1 MNRPHLEGCP
11 NIDCHNNKDCCPF
24 RKIVIPSVMG
34 GDSEGEDYAPENGAY
49 RNALVEYESNGHIYM
64 YSSDG
69 IPTRLTGESGGGGGE
84 DDLFY
89 INVTNVDF
97 SEGTFTADKTYAEIL
112 EAYNAG
118 KLPIVIVKEED
129 SSYRYNGVYILR
141 SYGVNEESDG
151 FDFAYVNATGG
162 EGRVEAGSWVIH
174 IGNGY
179 NRANESYGSVEIDNA
194 LSQYSNHAVKNSAVY
209 EALSQKVSQ
218 ADLATVATSGSY
230 NDLSNKPSINGHE
243 LIGNK
248 TAEELG
254 ITSEPFY
261 VYCIDTQPGDPEPSE
276 GVYIYKD
283 ASYTVPMTA
292 GEILD
297 AYRNGDRVV
306 FATNSPFLP
315 SPDSYTSY
323 VYNEL
328 VRASVTYAN
337 GTSQPVTRVR
347 FYIMNNRAGAD
358 VPGLLSQACW
368 AATSL
373 SDTWLSITRVNAQ
386 ARLTAG
392 DGITIS
398 GNVISATGGG
408 GGGATMFYADLRNA
422 QSNLGIYTDSSQSDI
437 VDSFAMIDALS
448 RGPVMIKD
456 MNDNN
461 IFVTVVSGNGSSG
474 LVSIVIDMYDDQ
486 GEPATRRFEFVDP
499 DWVENPF

>member
-1 MNRPHLEGCP
+1 MGCNCGKP
-11 NIDCHNNKDCCPF
+11 KCDGHCNASPAVLQINNPSECVLFHK
-24 RKIVIPSVMG
+24 VEIPASMG
-34 GDSEGEDYAPENGAY
+34 NEITIPPEPGLYKNVLLYYEATGNAY
-49 RNALVEYESNGHIYM
+49 F

-69 IPTRLTGESGGGGGE
+69 IPTPISYTDYVRLM
-84 DDLFY
+84 
-89 INVTNVDF
+89 
-97 SEGTFTADKTYAEIL
+97 
-112 EAYNAG
+112 
-118 KLPIVIVKEED
+118 
-129 SSYRYNGVYILR
+129 
-141 SYGVNEESDG
+141 
-151 FDFAYVNATGG
+151 
-162 EGRVEAGSWVIH
+162 
-174 IGNGY
+174 
-179 NRANESYGSVEIDNA
+179 
-194 LSQYSNHAVKNSAVY
+194 
-209 EALSQKVSQ
+209 
-218 ADLATVATSGSY
+218 
-230 NDLSNKPSINGHE
+230 NKPSINGVQ
-243 LIGNK
+243 LVGNK

-254 ITSEPFY
+254 ITSEPLY
-261 VYCIDTQPGDPEPSE
+261 VYCVDTHPGDSEPSG

-283 ASYTVPMTA
+283 ASCTVPMTV

-306 FATNSPFLP
+306 FADASRTP

-323 VYNEL
+323 IYNEL

-358 VPGLLSQACW
+358 VPDLLSQACW

-408 GGGATMFYADLRNA
+408 GATMFYADLQNVHG
-422 QSNLGIYTDSSQSDI
+422 NLGIYTDSSQSDY
-437 VDSFAMIDALS
+437 VDPVVMIDALS

-461 IFVTVVSGNGSSG
+461 IFVTVVSANGSSG
-474 LVSIVIDMYDDQ
+474 PLNIVIDMYDDQ
-486 GEPATRRFEFVDP
+486 GNPARRRFEPEGP
-499 DWVENPF
+499 DWVETLLN

>member
-1 MNRPHLEGCP
+1 MRTVVRNSYTPKVGDYC
-11 NIDCHNNKDCCPF
+11 NM
-24 RKIVIPSVMG
+24 IVI
-34 GDSEGEDYAPENGAY
+34 DEYNGALY
-49 RNALVEYESNGHIYM
+49 IFDC
-64 YSSDG
+64 DG
-69 IPTRLTGESGGGGGE
+69 IYTKFSGDGTSDYEVLT
-84 DDLFY
+84 
-89 INVTNVDF
+89 
-97 SEGTFTADKTYAEIL
+97 
-112 EAYNAG
+112 
-118 KLPIVIVKEED
+118 
-129 SSYRYNGVYILR
+129 
-141 SYGVNEESDG
+141 
-151 FDFAYVNATGG
+151 
-162 EGRVEAGSWVIH
+162 
-174 IGNGY
+174 
-179 NRANESYGSVEIDNA
+179 
-194 LSQYSNHAVKNSAVY
+194 
-209 EALSQKVSQ
+209 
-218 ADLATVATSGSY
+218 
-230 NDLSNKPSINGHE
+230 NKPSINGHE

-254 ITSEPFY
+254 ITSPEPFY

-306 FATNSPFLP
+306 FATNSPFSP

-337 GTSQPVTRVR
+337 GTDHPVTMVR

-408 GGGATMFYADLRNA
+408 GATMFYADLQNVHG
-422 QSNLGIYTDSSQSDI
+422 NLSIYTDSSQSDI
-437 VDSFAMIDALS
+437 VDSAAMIAALS
-448 RGPVMIKD
+448 RGPVMIRD

-461 IFVTVVSGNGSSG
+461 IYVTVVSANGSSG
-474 LVSIVIDMYDDQ
+474 PVSIVIDMYDDQ
-486 GEPATRRFEFVDP
+486 GDPATRRFEFEGP
-499 DWVENPF
+499 DWVETLLN

>member
-69 IPTRLTGESGGGGGE
+69 IPTRLTGESG
-84 DDLFY
+84 
-89 INVTNVDF
+89 
-97 SEGTFTADKTYAEIL
+97 A
-112 EAYNAG
+112 
-118 KLPIVIVKEED
+118 
-129 SSYRYNGVYILR
+129 
-141 SYGVNEESDG
+141 SD
-151 FDFAYVNATGG
+151 
-162 EGRVEAGSWVIH
+162 
-174 IGNGY
+174 
-179 NRANESYGSVEIDNA
+179 
-194 LSQYSNHAVKNSAVY
+194 Y
-209 EALSQKVSQ
+209 EVL
-218 ADLATVATSGSY
+218 T
-230 NDLSNKPSINGHE
+230 NKPSINGHE

-254 ITSEPFY
+254 ITSGPLY
-261 VYCIDTQPGDPEPSE
+261 VYCVDTYPGDPQPVE

-283 ASYTVPMTA
+283 ASCTVPMTV

-297 AYRNGDRVV
+297 AYRNGNGVV
-306 FATNSPFLP
+306 FADASTTP

-323 VYNEL
+323 IYNEL

-358 VPGLLSQACW
+358 VPSLLSQACW

-408 GGGATMFYADLRNA
+408 GSGATMFYANLRNVH
-422 QSNLGIYTDSSQSDI
+422 SNLEIYADSSQSDV
-437 VDSFAMIDALS
+437 VDDAAMIAAFS

-456 MNDNN
+456 MNDRN
-461 IFVTVVSGNGSSG
+461 IYVTVVSANGSSG
-474 LVSIVIDMYDDQ
+474 PASIVIDMYDTH
-486 GEPATRRFEFVDP
+486 GNPATRRFEYSGP
-499 DWVENPF
+499 DWSENPF

>member
-1 MNRPHLEGCP
+1 
-11 NIDCHNNKDCCPF
+11 
-24 RKIVIPSVMG
+24 MG

-69 IPTRLTGESGGGGGE
+69 IPTRMTGESG
-84 DDLFY
+84 
-89 INVTNVDF
+89 
-97 SEGTFTADKTYAEIL
+97 A
-112 EAYNAG
+112 
-118 KLPIVIVKEED
+118 
-129 SSYRYNGVYILR
+129 
-141 SYGVNEESDG
+141 
-151 FDFAYVNATGG
+151 
-162 EGRVEAGSWVIH
+162 
-174 IGNGY
+174 
-179 NRANESYGSVEIDNA
+179 
-194 LSQYSNHAVKNSAVY
+194 SNY
-209 EALSQKVSQ
+209 EVL
-218 ADLATVATSGSY
+218 T
-230 NDLSNKPSINGHE
+230 NKPSINGHE

-254 ITSEPFY
+254 ITSEPLY

-283 ASYTVPMTA
+283 ASYTVPMTV

-306 FATNSPFLP
+306 FATNSPFSP

-323 VYNEL
+323 IYNEL
-328 VRASVTYAN
+328 VRTSVTYAN

-408 GGGATMFYADLRNA
+408 GATMFYADLQNVYG
-422 QSNLGIYTDSSQSDI
+422 NLEIYADSSQSDV
-437 VDSFAMIDALS
+437 VDSAAMIAALS
-448 RGPVMIKD
+448 RGPVMIRD
-456 MNDNN
+456 ANDNN
-461 IFVTVVSGNGSSG
+461 IFVTVVSANGSGGSA
-474 LVSIVIDMYDDQ
+474 SIVIDMYGAQ
-486 GEPATRRFEFVDP
+486 GDPATRRFEFEGP

>member
-1 MNRPHLEGCP
+1 MNKPHLEGCP

-69 IPTRLTGESGGGGGE
+69 IPTRLTGESG
-84 DDLFY
+84 
-89 INVTNVDF
+89 
-97 SEGTFTADKTYAEIL
+97 A
-112 EAYNAG
+112 
-118 KLPIVIVKEED
+118 
-129 SSYRYNGVYILR
+129 
-141 SYGVNEESDG
+141 SD
-151 FDFAYVNATGG
+151 
-162 EGRVEAGSWVIH
+162 
-174 IGNGY
+174 
-179 NRANESYGSVEIDNA
+179 
-194 LSQYSNHAVKNSAVY
+194 Y
-209 EALSQKVSQ
+209 EAL
-218 ADLATVATSGSY
+218 T
-230 NDLSNKPSINGHE
+230 NKPSINGHE
-243 LIGNK
+243 LVGNK

-254 ITSEPFY
+254 ITSPEPLY
-261 VYCIDTQPGDPEPSE
+261 VYCFDTQPGDPRPSE

-283 ASYTVPMTA
+283 ASCTVPMTA

-306 FATNSPFLP
+306 FADASMTP

-323 VYNEL
+323 IYNEL

-337 GTSQPVTRVR
+337 GTDHPVTRVR

-368 AATSL
+368 AATSP

-408 GGGATMFYADLRNA
+408 GATMFYADLRSA

-437 VDSFAMIDALS
+437 VDAFAMIAALS

-461 IFVTVVSGNGSSG
+461 IFVTVVSANGSSG